1 MLKGLSLYPQLF
13 LAFIPG
19 MTDDWVPDRV
29 LHAPTGIPA
38 GSGGS
43 PGCDPDCR
51 SGSPALRLPQGRR
64 GGEGV
69 FTSNAA
75 SAATL
80 RRRQTGTDYR
90 HLRLVA
96 NTYNRERSVQL
107 QTDCVFRH
115 DARDR
120 ERFFRFQFD
129 HTTNILRLISLI
141 IRSS

>member
-1 MLKGLSLYPQLF
+1 MRF
-13 LAFIPG
+13 LATLG

-51 SGSPALRLPQGRR
+51 FVSPALRLPQGRR

-80 RRRQTGTDYR
+80 RRRQTRADYR
-90 HLRLVA
+90 HLRLVV
-96 NTYNRERSVQL
+96 NTYHRDRSVQL
-107 QTDCVFRH
+107 ETDCVFRH

-120 ERFFRFQFD
+120 ERLSRFQFD
-129 HTTNILRLISLI
+129 HTLDILRLICLNV
-141 IRSS
+141 RSS